1 MIATPYILITEIN
14 EQISIERCSS
24 YERAF
29 NEMIESLRS
38 GLDDSQEKELD
49 DGLKEYEMLSEDE
62 KFQVEVASDDESFVF
77 GSNSAVH
84 HDEDTC
90 NDYKWLIVN
99 LEDCPIVD

>member
-14 EQISIERCSS
+14 EQISIERCLS
-24 YERAF
+24 YERSF

-49 DGLKEYEMLSEDE
+49 DSLKEYEMLSEDE
-62 KFQVEVASDDESFVF
+62 KAQVEFASDDESFVF
-77 GSNSAVH
+77 GSNSAVY
-84 HDEDTC
+84 HDDTC